1 MQEVKGSVLKSRFAM
16 IEEMGGAGATERV
29 LAAMTPEDREA
40 LKTVVAVGWYSFELG
55 TRLDEAIVKTLG
67 AGRPEFFEKLG
78 EASAVKNLEGP
89 HKSFLAPG
97 DPHRFLGRAHAIYAA
112 YYRSGHREYQQAGE
126 KEGVLTTYDAEAYS
140 APDCLTVVGW
150 HRKALEMCGCTG
162 VKVVEEECRARGGPV
177 CRYRV
182 SWS

>member
-16 IEEMGGAGATERV
+16 IEELGGAQAVERV
-29 LAAMTPEDREA
+29 LAAMPAADQAA
-40 LKTVVAVGWYSFELG
+40 LKAVVAVGWYPFDLG
-55 TRLDEAIVKTLG
+55 KRLDDAIVQTLG
-67 AGRPEFFEKLG
+67 GGRAEFFEKLG
-78 EASAVKNLEGP
+78 EASAEKNLSGA

-97 DPHRFLGRAHAIYAA
+97 DPHRFLSRAPTIYAA
-112 YYRSGHREYQQAGE
+112 YYKTGRREYEKTGE
-126 KEGVLTTYDAEAYS
+126 KSAVLTTYDAETFS
-140 APDCLTVVGW
+140 KPDCLTVVAW

-162 VKVVEEECRARGGPV
+162 VKVVEEECRAQGGAV